1 MDYFDSFKTK
11 KGVSRL
17 PGFLFKEAHLSN
29 VMVTWVEMAPG
40 SLLPEHRH
48 DHEQISLVV
57 EGTLELTVGGITR
70 TMRKGDVAIVP
81 SNVVHSGRV
90 IDEFTIAVDAWHPIR
105 EDYLD
110 PPRQA

>member
-29 VMVTWVEMAPG
+29 VMITWVEMEPG
-40 SLLPEHRH
+40 SILPEHRH

-57 EGTLELTVGGITR
+57 EGSLELTVNGSTR
-70 TMRKGDVAIVP
+70 VMNKGDVAIVP
-81 SNVVHSGRV
+81 PNVLHSGRV
-90 IDEFTIAVDAWHPIR
+90 MDAFTIAVDAWHPIR
-105 EDYLD
+105 DDYVVA
-110 PPRQA
+110 P